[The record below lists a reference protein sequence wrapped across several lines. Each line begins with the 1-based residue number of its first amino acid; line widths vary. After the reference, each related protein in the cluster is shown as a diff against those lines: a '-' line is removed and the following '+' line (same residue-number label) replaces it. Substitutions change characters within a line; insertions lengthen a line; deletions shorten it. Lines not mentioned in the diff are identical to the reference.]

1 MSQTYADML
10 AKVNE
15 FHEKHE
21 FSKKENNGHDMAY
34 RILLTIE
41 ELGELAECFTK
52 GKPQTE
58 KAEELADI
66 LILILGHA
74 IAMDVDLEAAFNNK
88 MKEIMTRPAIRGD
101 LGVRDTKYQ
110 QQ

>member
-74 IAMDVDLEAAFNNK
+74 IAMDIDLEAAFNNK

-101 LGVRDTKYQ
+101 LGVRVTKYQ

>member
-52 GKPQTE
+52 GKPQIE

-74 IAMDVDLEAAFNNK
+74 IAMDIDLEAAFNNK
-88 MKEIMTRPAIRGD
+88 MKEIMTRPAIKGE
-101 LGVRDTKYQ
+101 LGIRVTKYQ
-110 QQ
+110 Q

>member
-58 KAEELADI
+58 KAKELADI

-101 LGVRDTKYQ
+101 LGVRVTKYQ

>member
-52 GKPQTE
+52 GKPHSE
-58 KAEELADI
+58 KAFSLSSGLCRCPWIEN
-66 LILILGHA
+66 HA
-74 IAMDVDLEAAFNNK
+74 APYA
-88 MKEIMTRPAIRGD
+88 G
-101 LGVRDTKYQ
+101 
-110 QQ
+110 

>member
-1 MSQTYADML
+1 ML
-10 AKVNE
+10 ERVDE
-15 FHEKHE
+15 FHKKHDFASE
-21 FSKKENNGHDMAY
+21 ENNGHDMSY

-52 GKPQTE
+52 GKPESQ

-74 IAMDVDLEAAFNNK
+74 IAMDVDLETAFDLK
-88 MKEIMTRPAIRGD
+88 MKEIMKRPAIRGE
-101 LGVRDTKYQ
+101 LGIRVTKYNQ
-110 QQ
+110 E

>member
-58 KAEELADI
+58 KADELADI
-66 LILILGHA
+66 FILILGHA

-101 LGVRDTKYQ
+101 LGVRVTRYQ
-110 QQ
+110 Q

>member
-101 LGVRDTKYQ
+101 LGVRVTKYQ